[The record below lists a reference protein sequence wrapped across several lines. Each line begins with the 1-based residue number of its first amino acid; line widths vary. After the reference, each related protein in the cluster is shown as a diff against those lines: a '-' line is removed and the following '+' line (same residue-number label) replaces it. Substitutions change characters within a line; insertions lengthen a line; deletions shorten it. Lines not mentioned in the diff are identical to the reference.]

1 MNAANAFQEG
11 GASMWG
17 VLCCGGFAHVM
28 AIVALGFMLSKKRGA
43 IIGTGAASLALGV
56 VSMGV
61 GLAGYLYGM
70 SRVEEAIAFADPAMR
85 DMLLAQGRSEA
96 MNNLWFGACTCG
108 IPALAGALVLVKGML
123 TKVEGPAERPIGR
136 G

>member
-1 MNAANAFQEG
+1 MNAFQEG

-56 VSMGV
+56 FSMGV
-61 GLAGYLYGM
+61 GFVGYFYGM
-70 SRVEEAIAFADPAMR
+70 SRAEEAVAFADPEMR
-85 DMLLAQGRSEA
+85 AMLLAQGRSEA
-96 MNNLWFGACTCG
+96 INNIWFGACTCG
-108 IPALAGALVLVKGML
+108 IPALAGALALVKGLL
-123 TKVEGPAERPIGR
+123 TKTEGPAERPVGR